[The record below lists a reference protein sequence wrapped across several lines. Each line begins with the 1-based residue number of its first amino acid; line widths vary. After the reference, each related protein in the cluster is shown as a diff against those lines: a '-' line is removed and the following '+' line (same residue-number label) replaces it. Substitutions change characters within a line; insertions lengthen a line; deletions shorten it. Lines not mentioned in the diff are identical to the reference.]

1 MGGLTGSSDV
11 LGKVRNGGCGA
22 ASAVEDIFVSEHRRL
37 RFSDILG
44 IERSDLPFACDIWL
58 DDIFRAPWG
67 TREVMKLAAYFVR
80 YMNKP
85 DANALG
91 IREVESQIQ
100 MPADELRKTLVLMRN
115 FNAVEGFLI
124 ERNDIRVG
132 LKLSHMQRLRVLE
145 ARSRFAALL
154 EEPVARNWP
163 WTTAEDRWV
172 PGEAAKPVAPA
183 PAAAVAIAAAA
194 QPVAASA
201 VADAAVL
208 PMLVDDGAAPM
219 APPELP
225 PVMAA
230 DAPGPTQG
238 LDISQNSINTVEFAV
253 A

>member
-1 MGGLTGSSDV
+1 M
-11 LGKVRNGGCGA
+11 
-22 ASAVEDIFVSEHRRL
+22 SEHRRL

-80 YMNKP
+80 YMSKP
-85 DANALG
+85 DANALS

-100 MPADELRKTLVLMRN
+100 MPPEELRKTLVLMRN

-145 ARSRFAALL
+145 ARSRFATLL
-154 EEPVARNWP
+154 AEPVMHNWP

-172 PGEAAKPVAPA
+172 PGEVAKTAGPT
-183 PAAAVAIAAAA
+183 
-194 QPVAASA
+194 PVAAATFVSAAESAATAPDVPLQGSLPTQPTSPPPGPSVPVLAVPIAEA
-201 VADAAVL
+201 VAL
-208 PMLVDDGAAPM
+208 PLVDADAVPLAPL
-219 APPELP
+219 ELP
-225 PVMAA
+225 PASAA
-230 DAPGPTQG
+230 DARSSTQVIEIQQ
-238 LDISQNSINTVEFAV
+238 DSIRTVEFA
-253 A
+253 AT